1 MAFRSPLLVGFMGKW
16 RSYRVCS
23 YLTIPK
29 KDGITI
35 KTWLRSSGMISCGLF
50 GVIHLELLAT
60 GEEVSSQVDS
70 ERGFAT

>member
-1 MAFRSPLLVGFMGKW
+1 
-16 RSYRVCS
+16 
-23 YLTIPK
+23 
-29 KDGITI
+29 
-35 KTWLRSSGMISCGLF
+35 MISGGLF